1 MLSKEYKKVN
11 QVKKRKIIL
20 DEKNY
25 STDFMFHMVVV
36 CVTYSYI
43 TLSLVIFNFPLVF
56 NLQL

>member
-1 MLSKEYKKVN
+1 MLSKVYKKVN
-11 QVKKRKIIL
+11 QVKKMKNYL
-20 DEKNY
+20 DQKNY
-25 STDFMFHMVVV
+25 STYFMFHMVVV